1 MHSLPELQRAF
12 KHAVMRYQP
21 GAESPPVIHGYL
33 SGRIEIYGEAYKA
46 RLLEALKT
54 NFPALH
60 RVLGDEA
67 FRELAHRFIDESP
80 SEYRSIRWFGRELGA
95 FASGDETLLPHPA
108 LLDLLKMDWALGI
121 AFDAADAVPI
131 TESDLQHVAPQD
143 WAALGFAFHPSL
155 TLLKLDWAVEPIW
168 RAVIKDDKDD
178 KDNNAETPE
187 PTADSHYLLVW
198 RQELEAKW
206 RIVDEHEALALN
218 MLGAGRNFGELCEYL
233 ATDGDEARAVVTA
246 AGLLKRWVM
255 DQLLVDQLLV
265 DRMLGQAVP
274 AKPGSTT

>member
-12 KHAVMRYQP
+12 KQTLMAYRP
-21 GAESPPVIHGYL
+21 DGDNTPVLQSYL
-33 SGRIEIYGEAYKA
+33 SGRFEIYGEAYKA

-60 RVLGDEA
+60 RVLGDDA

-80 SEYRSIRWFGRELGA
+80 SEYRSIRWFGRELEKIVQD
-95 FASGDETLLPHPA
+95 DEGLLPHPA

-121 AFDAADAVPI
+121 AFDAADAVPV
-131 TESDLQHVAPQD
+131 TASDLQHVAPQD

-155 TLLKLDWAVEPIW
+155 SLLKLDWAVEPIW
-168 RAVIKDDKDD
+168 RAVIKDE
-178 KDNNAETPE
+178 NTETPE

-218 MLGAGRNFGELCEYL
+218 MLGTGRNFGGLCEYL
-233 ATDGDEARAVVTA
+233 ATEGDEARAVVTA

-255 DQLLVDQLLV
+255 DQLLVDRVLL
-265 DRMLGQAVP
+265 QAVP
-274 AKPGSTT
+274 AKQGSTT

>member
-12 KHAVMRYQP
+12 KHAVMQYQP
-21 GAESPPVIHGYL
+21 GAENLPAIHGYL

-60 RVLGDEA
+60 RVLGDDA

-80 SEYRSIRWFGRELGA
+80 SAYRSIRWFGRELEA
-95 FASGDETLLPHPA
+95 FASGDKTLLPHPA

-121 AFDAADAVPI
+121 AFDAADAVPV

-143 WAALGFAFHPSL
+143 WATLGFAFHPSL

-168 RAVIKDDKDD
+168 RAVIKDE
-178 KDNNAETPE
+178 NSETPE
-187 PTADSHYLLVW
+187 PMADSHYLLVW

-218 MLGAGRNFGELCEYL
+218 MLGMGRNFGELCEYL
-233 ATDGDEARAVVTA
+233 ATEGDEAKAVVTA

-255 DQLLVDQLLV
+255 DQLLVDHLP
-265 DRMLGQAVP
+265 VP
-274 AKPGSTT
+274 AEQGSTT